1 MRVAIS
7 DGICLT
13 LEFFREFFLQFLCD
27 FFLRHMLQ
35 KPFNVLCCVLV
46 VIAVILAVLI
56 HTATAAAC
64 DTIRQMGSNA
74 VTLFRNHTL
83 GLCPDGIHLPRIGR
97 EGAIARDRCRLHREV
112 RRRLREL
119 AGEVFLNRLLAL
131 LQSIIVFIIPA
142 TRLARGRN
150 ASGTTTATDSFLL
163 LSLLLRLFLL
173 ISQSVKAA
181 LHHWPEI
188 YQDLAH
194 GLTAGSGIVV
204 VDTLIDQRNV
214 LVEFVNELT
223 GVAGQVIDL
232 VCPDILDQEVEY
244 DTVVIILAIDHLT
257 DLRHGIR
264 EAQVI
269 ECDPFGGG
277 ARKLIGVPGIHI
289 SVFQDVLQRVRHT
302 HDDLIRNR
310 VGLIENCFEDVAC
323 MELLH
328 TVQTVRHLR
337 VEFALLQ
344 FAEVAVPNAVIGE
357 QVVSTLMRIEA
368 LQTHGAQQSGR

>member
-1 MRVAIS
+1 M
-7 DGICLT
+7 
-13 LEFFREFFLQFLCD
+13 
-27 FFLRHMLQ
+27 
-35 KPFNVLCCVLV
+35 
-46 VIAVILAVLI
+46 
-56 HTATAAAC
+56 
-64 DTIRQMGSNA
+64 
-74 VTLFRNHTL
+74 
-83 GLCPDGIHLPRIGR
+83 
-97 EGAIARDRCRLHREV
+97 
-112 RRRLREL
+112 
-119 AGEVFLNRLLAL
+119 
-131 LQSIIVFIIPA
+131 
-142 TRLARGRN
+142 
-150 ASGTTTATDSFLL
+150 
-163 LSLLLRLFLL
+163 
-173 ISQSVKAA
+173 
-181 LHHWPEI
+181 
-188 YQDLAH
+188 
-194 GLTAGSGIVV
+194 
-204 VDTLIDQRNV
+204 
-214 LVEFVNELT
+214 
-223 GVAGQVIDL
+223 
-232 VCPDILDQEVEY
+232 CPDILDQEIEY

>member
-1 MRVAIS
+1 M
-7 DGICLT
+7 
-13 LEFFREFFLQFLCD
+13 
-27 FFLRHMLQ
+27 
-35 KPFNVLCCVLV
+35 
-46 VIAVILAVLI
+46 
-56 HTATAAAC
+56 
-64 DTIRQMGSNA
+64 
-74 VTLFRNHTL
+74 
-83 GLCPDGIHLPRIGR
+83 
-97 EGAIARDRCRLHREV
+97 
-112 RRRLREL
+112 
-119 AGEVFLNRLLAL
+119 
-131 LQSIIVFIIPA
+131 
-142 TRLARGRN
+142 
-150 ASGTTTATDSFLL
+150 
-163 LSLLLRLFLL
+163 RLFLL

-194 GLTAGSGIVV
+194 GLTAGSGIVI

-277 ARKLIGVPGIHI
+277 ARKLIRIPGIHI
-289 SVFQDVLQRVRHT
+289 SVFQDVLQRMRHT